1 MASASLAEGA
11 HVPVAATAVRAVL
24 TPAAGP
30 PADPAAA
37 PGRRVP
43 GVLLTADGGEAGGVS
58 DVVYLPSLPADVARV
73 LFRVDGGDRRPGML
87 LRLVRAA
94 DGTELARVV
103 PADVHADAPCEG
115 GELYRAAGRW
125 AFRAARPAGEHRVPA
140 QGAPPE
146 AESADAGPAGAL
158 RRRIALR
165 SRQAALSLRRYGAAD
180 ARARVVL
187 VMDASGALSGL
198 YARGVVAD
206 VVERTAA
213 VAAVLAGGRMRAWTY
228 ASRPAR
234 LPDCTVDGLHE
245 WLPLHVRAGQLALL
259 GRPRRRARGLRPCQV
274 DMRCVGVQ
282 SDPHRAVA
290 EVRAYVR
297 ERPAPVPT
305 LVVFLSGGGVHHAGP
320 LLRELREA
328 ADEPLFWQF
337 VGVGRADHR
346 ALARLG
352 TGPGCGPLG
361 NAGFFAVED
370 VARTP
375 DAELYDRLLCA
386 FPAWLSSQRGA
397 GPRG

>member
-30 PADPAAA
+30 PTGPASAGRTSA
-37 PGRRVP
+37 PGRCVP
-43 GVLLTADGGEAGGVS
+43 GVPLTADGGGAGGAS
-58 DVVYLPSLPADVARV
+58 DVVDLPSLPADVARV
-73 LFRVDGGDRRPGML
+73 LFRVDGGDRCPGML

-94 DGTELARVV
+94 DGAELARVA
-103 PADVHADAPCEG
+103 PAADAPCEG
-115 GELYRAAGRW
+115 GELYRTDGRW
-125 AFRAARPAGEHRVPA
+125 AFRPAP
-140 QGAPPE
+140 
-146 AESADAGPAGAL
+146 PAGAL
-158 RRRIALR
+158 SRRVALR
-165 SRQAALSLRRYGAAD
+165 GRQAALSLLKYGAAD

-187 VMDASGALSGL
+187 VMDASGGLSGR

-206 VVERTAA
+206 VAERTAA
-213 VAAVLAGGRMRAWTY
+213 VAAVLAAGRMRAWTY

-234 LPDCTVDGLHE
+234 LPDCAVDELHE

-274 DMRCVGVQ
+274 DMRWVGVQ

-297 ERPAPVPT
+297 DRPAPVPT
-305 LVVFLSGGGVHHAGP
+305 LVVFLSGGGVRHAGL

-328 ADEPLFWQF
+328 AEEPLFWQF

-352 TGPGCGPLG
+352 AGPGGGPLG
-361 NAGFFAVED
+361 NAAFFAVDD

-386 FPAWLSSQRGA
+386 FPAWLASARGA
-397 GPRG
+397 GAVG